1 MHLKL
6 TITYFTILLLV
17 ACTTKTVKVKNEK
30 QGSLKP
36 SMKLEE
42 VEVKKFGLDDH
53 TASKPEYTQIF
64 KDSDGIMYFTF
75 LNNFNNSIYFYEYNS
90 LQFVKKIAWGK
101 NGPTGI
107 SALIGYQIKS
117 LDSIYLY
124 NKSKTEII
132 LSNDKGNIVA
142 KISLSGTRKDVNW
155 GLRYPQYYPR
165 TVSPFIETA
174 HELLLTGFFFG
185 SIPESIISDF
195 KFTAR
200 LDFKTNKLMFSH
212 TYPCSLY
219 GSDYNWEGDLFTE
232 VYSDLHPDGDKLIL
246 SFPVSHDLYLA
257 DLKTG
262 EYQKVYAGSNFAG
275 MICSINKRLRHSSR
289 EELLS
294 NIVIQDEYT
303 AIKYD
308 KYRKVYYRFLL
319 KAAPE
324 ATKRREWK
332 EKPIAVIIMD
342 ENFNYLGE
350 TVIGTG
356 EDWYWQNSF
365 VTKEGLNIEYIE
377 KDPEE
382 KYLTLKIF
390 TIKKI

>member
-1 MHLKL
+1 MRLKL
-6 TITYFTILLLV
+6 TETCLTILLLA
-17 ACTTKTVKVKNEK
+17 ACSTSTVKVKNEK
-30 QGSLKP
+30 KGYLKA

-42 VEVKKFGLDDH
+42 VEVKLFELDDQ
-53 TASKPEYTQIF
+53 TASKPEYTQIY
-64 KDSDGIMYFTF
+64 KDPDGIMYFTF
-75 LNNFNNSIYFYEYNS
+75 LNNFNNSIYFYNYNTH
-90 LQFVKKIAWGK
+90 LFVKKISWEK
-101 NGPTGI
+101 NGLKGI
-107 SALIGYQIKS
+107 SALTGYHIKS
-117 LDSIYLY
+117 LDSIYFY
-124 NKSKTEII
+124 NKSKVEII
-132 LSNDKGNIVA
+132 LSNDKGIILT
-142 KISLSGTRKDVNW
+142 KISLRGTGRDSKW
-155 GLRYPQYYPR
+155 GLRYPQYYPQSVR
-165 TVSPFIETA
+165 PFIETS
-174 HELLLTGFFFG
+174 HEILLTGFFFG
-185 SIPESIISDF
+185 SVPESILSEF

-200 LDFKTNKLMFSH
+200 IDFKTNRLRFSH
-212 TYPCSLY
+212 TYPALLY
-219 GSDYNWEGDLFTE
+219 GSDFNWEGDLFTE
-232 VYSDLHPDGDKLIL
+232 VYSDLHPDGDKLII

-257 DLKTG
+257 DLKTS

-275 MICSINKRLRHSSR
+275 TIYSLNKRPRHSSG

-294 NIVIQDEYT
+294 NIVKQDEYT

-308 KYRKVYYRFLL
+308 RYHKVYYRFLL

-324 ATKRREWK
+324 ASNRREWK

-365 VTKEGLNIEYIE
+365 VTREGLNIEYIE